1 MVWLNGDKP
10 LTKDLTLYDAL
21 KNSYADKKSQKKDM
35 KQFGYYRDKQLSN
48 DNQQVYYKPDE
59 DDSKRKVLLTVAGTH
74 NLADWG
80 TDAYGVAAGNL
91 KDTNRYKEADSVL
104 SKAKAKYGVDKATIA
119 AHSLG
124 GSISQYIASK
134 DDQIFSLDKGATI
147 GQKTRSNEN
156 AYRSAGDAVSLLN
169 AGSTR
174 MKTIPNQEG
183 FLGNHKYA
191 LLGSLAGPYGALAGA
206 VYDAYNSHDVE
217 NIKNEKI
224 YI

>member
-1 MVWLNGDKP
+1 MVWLNSDKP

-21 KNSYADKKSQKKDM
+21 KNSYADKKTQKKDM

-59 DDSKRKVLLTVAGTH
+59 RKVLLTVAGTH
-74 NLADWG
+74 NLADVG
-80 TDAYGVAAGNL
+80 TDVYLAGGNL
-91 KDTNRYKEADSVL
+91 KDTNRYKEADSIL
-104 SKAKAKYGVDKATIA
+104 NKAKTKYGVDKATIV

-134 DDQIFSLDKGATI
+134 DDQVYSLDKGATI
-147 GQKTRSNEN
+147 GQGTRSNEN
-156 AYRSAGDAVSLLN
+156 AYRSAGDAVSALN

-174 MKTIPNQEG
+174 MKTIPNQDG
-183 FLGNHKYA
+183 FLGQHKYA
-191 LLGSLAGPYGALAGA
+191 LLGSLAGPLGTLAGA
-206 VYDAYNSHDVE
+206 GIDAYTAHNVD